1 MSALLNHNQRPV
13 IQWKGMTFNQITST
27 VQKNTDASLNT
38 SQSVRRLFKPL
49 PLKIY
54 RREIA
59 THGSNST
66 PNVCNPRT
74 SIRIDEINQP
84 GGYLV
89 LDKDNAPARQNGLV
103 NTLDFT
109 LPKNTTELGAPSC
122 NTAEHCF
129 SPAYNAR
136 RRVRSSG
143 MINRKFNKDQ
153 QDVAAY
159 YTNTQQYLTA
169 RNESYQR
176 NLYHYQNNGETTP
189 GTKCTLSS
197 TFNPSNKR
205 FMVQGAVSSGDFTTR
220 RNYNTITNVGAS
232 FRTTYGKGMAN
243 AMAYGVPNAGG
254 TNLKEKM
261 GYPLTL
267 SPQNPGACPKMRG

>member
-1 MSALLNHNQRPV
+1 MSALLNHNQRPIV
-13 IQWKGMTFNQITST
+13 NWKGMTFNQITST
-27 VQKNTDASLNT
+27 IQKNSDASLDTNT
-38 SQSVRRLFKPL
+38 SVRRLFKPL

-59 THGSNST
+59 TQGSDSK

-74 SIRIDEINQP
+74 SVRIDEINQP

-89 LDKDNAPARQNGLV
+89 LDKDNAPVDANGLV

-109 LPKNTTELGAPSC
+109 LPKNTTELGTPSC
-122 NTAEHCF
+122 NTSEHCF

-143 MINRKFNKDQ
+143 MINRRFN
-153 QDVAAY
+153 QDVNTY
-159 YTNTQQYLTA
+159 YTNTQQYLTS
-169 RNESYQR
+169 RNASYQR
-176 NLYHYQNNGETTP
+176 NLYNYQNNGEKTP

-197 TFNPSNKR
+197 TYKPSNEK
-205 FMVQGAVSSGDFTTR
+205 FSIQGATTSGDLITR
-220 RNYNTITNVGAS
+220 KNYNTITNVGAS
-232 FRTTYGKGMAN
+232 FRTVFGNGMAN

-254 TNLKEKM
+254 TNLKEKI
-261 GYPLTL
+261 GYPLTQT
-267 SPQNPGACPKMRG
+267 PCV